1 MALQE
6 KKKMGILKRILS
18 FAKPYRTRLLTA
30 VLFMAVVAACGGAGM
45 YLLKPLFDEGFNRTN
60 PEAAFTTIKNIAF
73 MLVGIYFLKGISFY
87 IKDYLLN
94 NTGQRIIMDIR
105 NVVYDHVQNLSL
117 GYFSRNK
124 TGQILSRMTN
134 DVVNMQNAVM
144 SITGI
149 IGESMNFTGF
159 LIVVFLMNWKLASL
173 AIIGILLVVYPIYS
187 FGRRLRYISVDTQNK
202 LGEITA
208 IAHEG
213 ISNIRIVKAFAME
226 EYEHKKLA
234 RANRSFFDTFMKAV
248 RITAMSQPINEFIGI
263 FAISILLMVGGYQI
277 SRGALSVGEFIAF
290 IGALFM
296 LFNPIRNLNGVN
308 IQIQQA
314 LSSAERV
321 FQLLDAPQEVKDDA
335 LAVNMPSFEK
345 EITYRDVNFEYL
357 KDRPVLKNINLS
369 IKKGGIV
376 AIVGPSGSG
385 KSTLADLLPRFYD
398 VTSGLIEIDGVDI
411 RNYKMASIRTQV
423 GIVTQETILF
433 NDTIRGNIAYGRAD
447 LPLAQIENAARAA
460 NAHDFI
466 VKAQHGYDTLIGERG
481 VKLSGGER
489 QRLSIARA
497 ILKNPPILILDE
509 ATSALDTGSE
519 KLVQEALN
527 NLMKSRTTI
536 VIAHRLSTIIHADK
550 IVVLEKGMIAAEG
563 KHEELL
569 SASPLYKKLYEMQFG
584 YKSS

>member
-1 MALQE
+1 ME
-6 KKKMGILKRILS
+6 ILRRILS

-30 VLFMAVVAACGGAGM
+30 VFFMAVVAACGGASM
-45 YLLKPLFDEGFNRTN
+45 YLLKPLFDEGFNKSN
-60 PEAAFTTIKNIAF
+60 PGTAFETIKHIAL
-73 MLVGIYFLKGISFY
+73 MLVAIYFIKGISFY

-105 NVVYDHVQNLSL
+105 NIVYDHVQNLSL

-149 IGESMNFTGF
+149 VGESMNFLGF
-159 LIVVFLMNWKLASL
+159 LTVVFLMNWKLASL
-173 AIIGILLVVYPIYS
+173 AIVGILLVVYPIYS
-187 FGRRLRYISVDTQNK
+187 FGRRLRHISVDTQNK
-202 LGEITA
+202 LGEITS

-213 ISNIRIVKAFAME
+213 VSNIRIVKAFAME

-234 RANRSFFDTFMKAV
+234 QANRAFFDTFMKAV

-263 FAISILLMVGGYQI
+263 AAISVLLLVGGAQI
-277 SRGALSVGEFIAF
+277 SGGTLSVGEFISF
-290 IGALFM
+290 VGALFM

-321 FQLLDAPQEVKDDA
+321 FQLLDSPQEVKDDSK
-335 LAVNMPSFEK
+335 AVFMTPFEK
-345 EITYRDVNFEYL
+345 EIIYKNVNFEYI
-357 KDRPVLKNINLS
+357 KDRPVLKNINLI

-376 AIVGPSGSG
+376 ALVGPSGSG

-398 VTSGLIEIDGVDI
+398 VISGSIEIDGLDI
-411 RNYKMASIRTQV
+411 RNLKMSSIRTQV

-447 LPLAQIENAARAA
+447 IPLTQIENAARAA

-466 VKAQHGYDTLIGERG
+466 LRTQHGYDTLIGERG

-509 ATSALDTGSE
+509 ATSSLDTGSE

-527 NLMKSRTTI
+527 NLMKHRTTL
-536 VIAHRLSTIIHADK
+536 VIAHRLSTIINADK
-550 IVVLEKGMIAAEG
+550 IVVLDKGGVAAEG
-563 KHEELL
+563 RHEDLLL
-569 SASPLYKKLYEMQFG
+569 SSPLYKKLYEMQFTV
-584 YKSS
+584 K

>member
-1 MALQE
+1 ME
-6 KKKMGILKRILS
+6 ILRRILS

-30 VLFMAVVAACGGAGM
+30 VFFMAVVAACGGASM
-45 YLLKPLFDEGFNRTN
+45 YLLKPLFDEGFNKSN
-60 PEAAFTTIKNIAF
+60 PGTAFETIKHIAL
-73 MLVGIYFLKGISFY
+73 MLVAIYFIKGISFY

-105 NVVYDHVQNLSL
+105 NIVYDHVQNLSL

-149 IGESMNFTGF
+149 VGESMNFLGF
-159 LIVVFLMNWKLASL
+159 LTVVFLMNWKLASL
-173 AIIGILLVVYPIYS
+173 AIVGILLVVYPIYS
-187 FGRRLRYISVDTQNK
+187 FGRRLRHISVDTQNK
-202 LGEITA
+202 LGEITS

-213 ISNIRIVKAFAME
+213 VSNIRIVKAFAME

-234 RANRSFFDTFMKAV
+234 QANRAFFDTFMKAV

-263 FAISILLMVGGYQI
+263 AAISVLLLVGGAQI
-277 SRGALSVGEFIAF
+277 SGGTLSVGEFISF
-290 IGALFM
+290 VGALFM

-321 FQLLDAPQEVKDDA
+321 FQLLDSPQEVKDDSK
-335 LAVNMPSFEK
+335 AVFMAPFEK
-345 EITYRDVNFEYL
+345 EIIYKNVNFEYI
-357 KDRPVLKNINLS
+357 KDRPVLKNINLI

-376 AIVGPSGSG
+376 ALVGPSGSG

-398 VTSGLIEIDGVDI
+398 VISGSIEIDGLDI
-411 RNYKMASIRTQV
+411 RNLKMSSIRTQV

-447 LPLAQIENAARAA
+447 IPLTQIENAARAA

-466 VKAQHGYDTLIGERG
+466 LRTQHGYDTLIGERG

-509 ATSALDTGSE
+509 ATSSLDTGSE

-527 NLMKSRTTI
+527 NLMKHRTTL
-536 VIAHRLSTIIHADK
+536 VIAHRLSTIINADK
-550 IVVLEKGMIAAEG
+550 IVVLDKGGVAAEG
-563 KHEELL
+563 RHEDLLL
-569 SASPLYKKLYEMQFG
+569 SSPLYKKLYEMQFTV
-584 YKSS
+584 K

>member
-1 MALQE
+1 ME
-6 KKKMGILKRILS
+6 ILRRILS

-30 VLFMAVVAACGGAGM
+30 VFFMAVVAACGGASM
-45 YLLKPLFDEGFNRTN
+45 YLLKPLFDEGFNKSN
-60 PEAAFTTIKNIAF
+60 PGAAFETIKHIAL
-73 MLVGIYFLKGISFY
+73 MLVAIYFIKGISFY

-105 NVVYDHVQNLSL
+105 NIVYDHVQNLSL

-149 IGESMNFTGF
+149 VGESMNFLGF
-159 LIVVFLMNWKLASL
+159 LTVVFLMNWKLASL
-173 AIIGILLVVYPIYS
+173 AIVGILLVVYPIYS
-187 FGRRLRYISVDTQNK
+187 FGRRLRHISVDTQNK
-202 LGEITA
+202 LGEITS

-213 ISNIRIVKAFAME
+213 VSNIRIVKAFAME

-234 RANRSFFDTFMKAV
+234 QANRAFFDTFMKAV

-263 FAISILLMVGGYQI
+263 AAISVLLLVGGAQI
-277 SRGALSVGEFIAF
+277 SGGTLSVGEFISF
-290 IGALFM
+290 VGALFM

-321 FQLLDAPQEVKDDA
+321 FQLLDSPQEVKDDSK
-335 LAVNMPSFEK
+335 AVFMAPFEK
-345 EITYRDVNFEYL
+345 EIIYKNVNFEYI
-357 KDRPVLKNINLS
+357 KDRPVLKNINLI

-376 AIVGPSGSG
+376 ALVGPSGSG

-398 VTSGLIEIDGVDI
+398 VISGSIEIDGLDI
-411 RNYKMASIRTQV
+411 RNLKMSSIRTQV

-447 LPLAQIENAARAA
+447 IPLTQIENAARAA

-466 VKAQHGYDTLIGERG
+466 LRTQHGYDTLIGERG

-509 ATSALDTGSE
+509 ATSSLDTGSE

-527 NLMKSRTTI
+527 NLMKHRTTL
-536 VIAHRLSTIIHADK
+536 VIAHRLSTIINADK
-550 IVVLEKGMIAAEG
+550 IVVLDKGGVAAEG
-563 KHEELL
+563 RHEDLLL
-569 SASPLYKKLYEMQFG
+569 SSPLYKKLYEMQFTV
-584 YKSS
+584 K

>member
-1 MALQE
+1 ME
-6 KKKMGILKRILS
+6 ILKRILF

-30 VLFMAVVAACGGAGM
+30 VFFMAVVAACGGASI
-45 YLLKPLFDEGFNRTN
+45 YLLKPLFDEGFNKTN
-60 PEAAFTTIKNIAF
+60 PQAAFETIKQIALL
-73 MLVGIYFLKGISFY
+73 LVALYFINGISFY
-87 IKDYLLN
+87 VKDYLLN

-105 NVVYDHVQNLSL
+105 NIVYKHVQNLSL

-149 IGESMNFTGF
+149 VGESMKFFGF
-159 LIVVFLMNWKLASL
+159 LIVVFLMNWKLALL

-187 FGRRLRYISVDTQNK
+187 FGRRLRYISVDAQNK
-202 LGEITA
+202 IGEITS

-263 FAISILLMVGGYQI
+263 FAISLLLLVGGYQI
-277 SRGALSVGEFIAF
+277 SQGTLSVGEFIAF
-290 IGALFM
+290 VGALFM

-321 FQLLDAPQEVKDDA
+321 FQLLDSPQEIKDEA
-335 LAVNMPSFEK
+335 QAVVMPIFER
-345 EITYRDVNFEYL
+345 EICYKNVNFEYI
-357 KDRPVLKNINLS
+357 KDRPVLKNINLV
-369 IKKGGIV
+369 IKKGEIV
-376 AIVGPSGSG
+376 AIVGSSGSG
-385 KSTLADLLPRFYD
+385 KSTLADLLPRFYNIN
-398 VTSGLIEIDGVDI
+398 SGRIEIDAVDVKKF
-411 RNYKMASIRTQV
+411 KMSSVRTQI

-433 NDTIRGNIAYGRAD
+433 NDTIKGNIAYGRAD
-447 LPLAQIENAARAA
+447 IPLAQVENAAKAA
-460 NAHDFI
+460 NAHNFI
-466 VKAQHGYDTLIGERG
+466 IKSQYGYDTLIGERG

-509 ATSALDTGSE
+509 ATSALDTESE
-519 KLVQEALN
+519 KLVQDALEK
-527 NLMKSRTTI
+527 LMKLRTTI
-536 VIAHRLSTIIHADK
+536 VIAHRLSTIIRADK
-550 IVVLEKGMIAAEG
+550 IVVLDKGEIKAVG

-569 SASPLYKKLYEMQFG
+569 VSSPLYKKLYEVQFTSNS
-584 YKSS
+584 KL

>member
-1 MALQE
+1 ME
-6 KKKMGILKRILS
+6 ILKRILS

-30 VLFMAVVAACGGAGM
+30 VFFMAVVAACGGASM
-45 YLLKPLFDEGFNRTN
+45 YLLKPLFDDGFNKAN
-60 PEAAFTTIKNIAF
+60 PQNAFETIKNIAF
-73 MLVGIYFLKGISFY
+73 MLVGLYFIKGVSFY

-105 NVVYDHVQNLSL
+105 NIVYDHVQNLSL

-124 TGQILSRMTN
+124 TGQILSRITN
-134 DVVNMQNAVM
+134 DVVSMQNAVM

-149 IGESMNFTGF
+149 VGESMNFFGF

-173 AIIGILLVVYPIYS
+173 AIIGILIVVYPIYS
-187 FGRRLRYISVDTQNK
+187 FGQRLRYISVDSQNK
-202 LGEITA
+202 IGEITS

-234 RANRSFFDTFMKAV
+234 QANRSFFDTFMKAV

-277 SRGALSVGEFIAF
+277 SNGTLSTGEFVAF
-290 IGALFM
+290 AAALMM

-321 FQLLDAPQEVKDDA
+321 FQLLDSPQEVKDESQ
-335 LAVNMPSFEK
+335 AVVMPSFEK
-345 EITYRDVNFEYL
+345 EISYKNVNFEYI
-357 KDRPVLKNINLS
+357 KERPVLKNINMTV
-369 IKKGGIV
+369 KKGEIV

-398 VTSGLIEIDGVDI
+398 INSGVIEIDNIDIKIFKMSSI
-411 RNYKMASIRTQV
+411 RNQI

-433 NDTIRGNIAYGRAD
+433 NDTIKGNIAYGRQD
-447 LPLAQIENAARAA
+447 IPLTQVENAAKAA

-466 VKAQHGYDTLIGERG
+466 IKSQHGYDTLIGERG

-497 ILKNPPILILDE
+497 ILKNPPILVLDE
-509 ATSALDTGSE
+509 ATSALDTESE
-519 KLVQEALN
+519 KLVHDALEK
-527 NLMKSRTTI
+527 LMKSRTTI
-536 VIAHRLSTIIHADK
+536 VIAHRLSTIIRADK
-550 IVVLEKGMIAAEG
+550 IVVLDKGEIKAVG

-569 SASPLYKKLYEMQFG
+569 TESPLYKKLYEMQFEA
-584 YKSS
+584 K

>member
-1 MALQE
+1 
-6 KKKMGILKRILS
+6 
-18 FAKPYRTRLLTA
+18 
-30 VLFMAVVAACGGAGM
+30 
-45 YLLKPLFDEGFNRTN
+45 
-60 PEAAFTTIKNIAF
+60 
-73 MLVGIYFLKGISFY
+73 
-87 IKDYLLN
+87 
-94 NTGQRIIMDIR
+94 
-105 NVVYDHVQNLSL
+105 
-117 GYFSRNK
+117 
-124 TGQILSRMTN
+124 
-134 DVVNMQNAVM
+134 
-144 SITGI
+144 
-149 IGESMNFTGF
+149 
-159 LIVVFLMNWKLASL
+159 
-173 AIIGILLVVYPIYS
+173 
-187 FGRRLRYISVDTQNK
+187 
-202 LGEITA
+202 
-208 IAHEG
+208 
-213 ISNIRIVKAFAME
+213 
-226 EYEHKKLA
+226 
-234 RANRSFFDTFMKAV
+234 
-248 RITAMSQPINEFIGI
+248 
-263 FAISILLMVGGYQI
+263 
-277 SRGALSVGEFIAF
+277 
-290 IGALFM
+290 
-296 LFNPIRNLNGVN
+296 
-308 IQIQQA
+308 
-314 LSSAERV
+314 
-321 FQLLDAPQEVKDDA
+321 
-335 LAVNMPSFEK
+335 MPPFEK
-345 EITYRDVNFEYL
+345 EIAYRNVNFEYH

-385 KSTLADLLPRFYD
+385 KSTLVDLLPRFYD

-447 LPLAQIENAARAA
+447 LPLAQIENAAKAA

-466 VKAQHGYDTLIGERG
+466 VRAQHGYDTLIGERG

-550 IVVLEKGMIAAEG
+550 IVVLDKGMIAAEG

>member
-1 MALQE
+1 
-6 KKKMGILKRILS
+6 MGILKRILS
-18 FAKPYRTRLLTA
+18 FAVPYRTRLVTA
-30 VLFMAVVAACGGAGM
+30 IFFMAVVAVCGGATI
-45 YLLKPLFDEGFNRTN
+45 YLLKPLFDDGFNKTN
-60 PEAAFTTIKNIAF
+60 PKAAFDTIKYIAI
-73 MLVGIYFLKGISFY
+73 MLVSISFVKGISFY

-105 NVVYDHVQNLSL
+105 NTVYDHVQNLSL

-144 SITGI
+144 SLTGI
-149 IGESMNFTGF
+149 VGESMNFLGL
-159 LIVVFLMNWKLASL
+159 LIVVFLMNWKLALL
-173 AIIGILLVVYPIYS
+173 ALIGILLVVYPIYS

-202 LGEITA
+202 LGEITS

-234 RANRSFFDTFMKAV
+234 QANRSFFDTFMKAV

-263 FAISILLMVGGYQI
+263 FAIAILLLVGGFQI
-277 SRGALSVGEFIAF
+277 SNGTLSVGEFIAF
-290 IGALFM
+290 VGALMM
-296 LFNPIRNLNGVN
+296 LFNPVRNLNGVN

-321 FQLLDAPQEVKDDA
+321 FQLLDTPQEVKDEA
-335 LAVNMPSFEK
+335 TAAVMPSFEK
-345 EITYRDVNFEYL
+345 AIAYQNVNFEYI
-357 KDRPVLKNINLS
+357 KDRPVLKNINLE
-369 IKKGGIV
+369 IKKGEIV
-376 AIVGPSGSG
+376 AIVGSSGSG

-398 VTSGLIEIDGVDI
+398 INSGSINIDGVDI
-411 RNYKMASIRTQV
+411 KKFKMGSIRTQI

-433 NDTIRGNIAYGRAD
+433 NDTIKGNIAYGRMD
-447 LPLAQIENAARAA
+447 IPQSQIEGAAKAA

-466 VKAQHGYDTLIGERG
+466 IKTQFGYETLIGERG

-509 ATSALDTGSE
+509 ATSALDTESEELVQDALE
-519 KLVQEALN
+519 KL
-527 NLMKSRTTI
+527 MKARTTI
-536 VIAHRLSTIIHADK
+536 VIAHRLSTIIRADK
-550 IVVLEKGMIAAEG
+550 IVVLDKGEIKAIG
-563 KHEELL
+563 RHEVLL
-569 SASPLYKKLYEMQFG
+569 ETSPIYKKLYELQFEA
-584 YKSS
+584 K